1 MISEYSKQTNTM
13 HKRAFLSLYMKYR
26 KILIR
31 AVQLLIKIFGQKLY
45 HTQYGRREVHNIQ
58 IERSIFPTVS

>member
-1 MISEYSKQTNTM
+1 M
-13 HKRAFLSLYMKYR
+13 HTHAFLSLDIKYR

-31 AVQLLIKIFGQKLY
+31 AMQLLFKIFGQKLY
-45 HTQYGRREVHNIQ
+45 HTQNGRREVHNIQ